1 MKGFSWRVSSCV
13 QVPAIEY
20 SSRHRRGSVTWLDGG
35 GGRSSPHK
43 RRTRAPGVIGSDAGV
58 HRRLVTTAVGLTLA
72 ANAGPPAMRYPA
84 ISVAPRLVS
93 VPAHPLLPLGV
104 FRQTEA
110 ENGRRPMESISQGPP
125 ISEVKGVPLLQGT
138 PTLRTRSSSPSE
150 SSCIAQ
156 HDWQV
161 RSVSA

>member
-43 RRTRAPGVIGSDAGV
+43 RRTRAPGVIGAGAGV
-58 HRRLVTTAVGLTLA
+58 HRRLGTTAGGLVPGT
-72 ANAGPPAMRYPA
+72 NAGPPAMRYPA

-93 VPAHPLLPLGV
+93 VPAHPLLRFGC
-104 FRQTEA
+104 F
-110 ENGRRPMESISQGPP
+110 
-125 ISEVKGVPLLQGT
+125 
-138 PTLRTRSSSPSE
+138 PSN
-150 SSCIAQ
+150 
-156 HDWQV
+156 
-161 RSVSA
+161 

>member
-1 MKGFSWRVSSCV
+1 MKGFSWRVSSV

-43 RRTRAPGVIGSDAGV
+43 RRTRAPGVIGPAAGV

-84 ISVAPRLVS
+84 ISEAIIDLFDAGVARSNTDDARPVLIGLS
-93 VPAHPLLPLGV
+93 VRHS
-104 FRQTEA
+104 R
-110 ENGRRPMESISQGPP
+110 
-125 ISEVKGVPLLQGT
+125 
-138 PTLRTRSSSPSE
+138 
-150 SSCIAQ
+150 
-156 HDWQV
+156 
-161 RSVSA
+161 